1 MIAFLTN
8 IAPIALGFV
17 AKLFALKQHA
27 ASENQKLMM
36 EQFAAKDKSI
46 NDARQM
52 AKNESPM
59 AAMNRRVIILVIL
72 GLIIFTQVAPP
83 LLNLPTVIPT
93 TIEGFNFFGIQS
105 VGTMVGVAVLSIVV
119 AFMVKNAYQLFYSW
133 YVQRFSNFSSQQ
145 LSSMLLQISVAFGF
159 MFAFALLQSLLLVT

>member
-1 MIAFLTN
+1 MIGLLTN

-27 ASENQKLMM
+27 ATENQKLMM

-52 AKNESPM
+52 ARNESPM

-72 GLIIFTQVAPP
+72 ALIIFTQIAPP

-93 TIEGFNFFGIQS
+93 TIEGFNFFGIQF
-105 VGTMVGVAVLSIVV
+105 VPEVVEYVTIQAGAV
-119 AFMVKNAYQLFYSW
+119 VKFDEVFQWAAMIIEFYFGSQLAKKS
-133 YVQRFSNFSSQQ
+133 
-145 LSSMLLQISVAFGF
+145 
-159 MFAFALLQSLLLVT
+159 

>member
-1 MIAFLTN
+1 MMALFTN

-36 EQFAAKDKSI
+36 QQFAAKNEAI
-46 NDARQM
+46 NEAREM
-52 AKNESPM
+52 SRNESPM

-93 TIEGFNFFGIQS
+93 EIEGFNFFGIQFVPEVVEYVTIQAGS
-105 VGTMVGVAVLSIVV
+105 V
-119 AFMVKNAYQLFYSW
+119 VKFDEVFQWAAMIIEFYFGAQLAKKS
-133 YVQRFSNFSSQQ
+133 
-145 LSSMLLQISVAFGF
+145 
-159 MFAFALLQSLLLVT
+159 